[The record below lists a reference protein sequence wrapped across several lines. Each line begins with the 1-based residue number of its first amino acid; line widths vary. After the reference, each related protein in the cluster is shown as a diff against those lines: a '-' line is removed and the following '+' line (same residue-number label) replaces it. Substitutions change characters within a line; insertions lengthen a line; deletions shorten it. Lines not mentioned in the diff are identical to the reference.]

1 MEQKAMSKQ
10 HTGSLRGLKLA
21 LLAVGTSLVLAGC
34 AGNPP
39 TEQFAVV

>member
-21 LLAVGTSLVLAGC
+21 LLAVGDDPYA
-34 AGNPP
+34 
-39 TEQFAVV
+39 